1 MVLFFKIKIIK
12 PHGTFLL
19 FVLIFFLNRPGKYI
33 GARDPDGVSCA
44 VCPGGRFQNERGAIE
59 CKYCPQGYYQSEE
72 EAAFCPACDLGSF
85 MSTTQAIVC
94 KTCPAG
100 RYGDVTALECA
111 SFCVKQCKGCVT
123 GRYSAEKGVK
133 ADTACLKCSQGT
145 FSEVDGRSS
154 LQDCK
159 LCRQGTNFNK
169 SFLLSHVYIFIFSYL
184 KISFY
189 LPSTCATPTLRRE
202 IFSKKRKLY

>member
-1 MVLFFKIKIIK
+1 MSLF
-12 PHGTFLL
+12 
-19 FVLIFFLNRPGKYI
+19 FFLNRPGKFI
-33 GARDPDGVSCA
+33 GGVSCTA
-44 VCPGGRFQNERGAIE
+44 CPGGRFQNERGAIE

-100 RYGDVTALECA
+100 RYGDATALECA

-159 LCRQGTNFNK
+159 LCRQGTNFNN
-169 SFLLSHVYIFIFSYL
+169 SFQLSHVYIFMFSYL
-184 KISFY
+184 KNIS
-189 LPSTCATPTLRRE
+189 LPSINMCYSYRAERYFP
-202 IFSKKRKLY
+202 KKRKLY

>member
-1 MVLFFKIKIIK
+1 
-12 PHGTFLL
+12 
-19 FVLIFFLNRPGKYI
+19 
-33 GARDPDGVSCA
+33 
-44 VCPGGRFQNERGAIE
+44 
-59 CKYCPQGYYQSEE
+59 
-72 EAAFCPACDLGSF
+72 

-159 LCRQGTNFNK
+159 LCRQGTNFNN
-169 SFLLSHVYIFIFSYL
+169 SFLLSHVYIFMFSYL
-184 KISFY
+184 KKY
-189 LPSTCATPTLRRE
+189 LSTFHQHVLLLPYAERYFQKKENCTNFFIFFFLR
-202 IFSKKRKLY
+202 YVQ